1 MAGNIAKT
9 MANFAGDV
17 WQGMSKGVD
26 AGKSFRVSGGKKA
39 NQALQSMKK
48 NNPKLVKNT
57 ASNYKKTRVT
67 SGVKARANVRQ
78 VNNSTFGQKAGN
90 FVGGGIRD
98 TYNNM
103 SKKDMKFK
111 DAIKAAHT
119 VNGKVDGMLSKTKMA
134 GIFVGASAA
143 GRIATG
149 GGVMKDKN
157 GNTNVIGIPFI

>member
-9 MANFAGDV
+9 MVNFAGDV
-17 WQGMSKGVD
+17 WQGMSKGVSS
-26 AGKSFRVSGGKKA
+26 GKAFRASGGKQAAEALNRMKSNNVKLMKPNNLKA
-39 NQALQSMKK
+39 
-48 NNPKLVKNT
+48 
-57 ASNYKKTRVT
+57 ASLKGN
-67 SGVKARANVRQ
+67 A
-78 VNNSTFGQKAGN
+78 TFGQKAGN

-119 VNGKVDGMLSKTKMA
+119 VNGKVDGRLSKTKMA
-134 GIFVGASAA
+134 GTFVGASAA

-149 GGVMKDKN
+149 GGIMKDKN